1 MNNYFCV
8 LPYYSFE
15 LGMGHQKNIFCCKLA
30 PNSDIDQVR
39 NSIKNKT
46 RSPHCTACWDLEDHG
61 LKSERQVHNS
71 TFDYLLDRDLESIE
85 NDAVQGHYNTKIIK
99 LHTSNICNGTCVT
112 CGSGSSSA
120 WASLESKKI
129 SYRIAPNSVLN
140 TINWA
145 EAVQLS
151 FVGGEPLLEKK
162 NFEILEQLIELGNTN
177 CFISVVTNGSVELSA
192 HQLAVLSK
200 FPNINIC
207 LSIDGV
213 GKSFEYLRYPLSW
226 DLFNTNLK
234 RFREF
239 TNNISVSCMIS
250 NLNVYYYTDMIDYFK
265 SEELNYVC
273 RPISYPDYF
282 SPGNLPDS
290 AKLKIIKHNTK
301 YQTDVEHFVSVTSA
315 GTETLLEFAHEV
327 ARQDKLK
334 KIQLEQYL
342 PELAECLQVS

>member
-30 PNSDIDQVR
+30 PRSDIEQVR
-39 NSIKNKT
+39 NSIRNKS

-61 LKSERQVHNS
+61 LQSERQVHNS
-71 TFDYLLDRDLESIE
+71 TFDYLLDRDIESIE

-129 SYRIAPNSVLN
+129 SYQIAPDSMLD

-162 NFEILEQLIELGNTN
+162 NFGILEHLIALGNTK
-177 CFISVVTNGSVELSA
+177 CFISIVTNGSVELSTK
-192 HQLAVLSK
+192 QLAVLSA

-213 GKSFEYLRYPLSW
+213 GQSFEYLRYPLSW

-234 RFREF
+234 RFKEF
-239 TNNISVSCMIS
+239 SDNISVSCMIS
-250 NLNVYYYTDMIDYFK
+250 NLNVYYYTDMVDYFK
-265 SEELNYVC
+265 SEGLNYIC
-273 RPISYPDYF
+273 RPIVFPDYF
-282 SPGNLPDS
+282 SPGNLPES
-290 AKLKIIKHNTK
+290 AKVKIIQHNKK
-301 YQTDVEHFVSVTSA
+301 YQKDVEHFVSVTTPTPESLHA
-315 GTETLLEFAHEV
+315 FTHEIT
-327 ARQDKLK
+327 RQDGLK
-334 KIQLEQYL
+334 EIKIEQYL
-342 PELAECLQVS
+342 PELTACLQVP